1 MTEQG
6 DPPAEVL
13 DLGPRPRSERADSAR
28 SLPPLRLDG
37 PPPADDE
44 DGPPSWRQWA
54 ALGVAVIVGL
64 VVGVLV
70 SNARHEAA
78 DVTAAEE
85 EVRLVAGNPEITFIR
100 APAVDQAPAV
110 DLSFPLY
117 NAGPLDVVVQSARP
131 QGWTIVDESGDPRPT
146 TLRSGTW
153 TNVLTT
159 VAARECAGP
168 TPTVLEL
175 NVRTQARE
183 RGVDVALPPG
193 SVLREAQDLACDT
206 NPAYQI
212 GIGVERVEVLPS
224 TPDILVTR
232 LYLRAFDPS
241 LRFDLIS
248 ISGSAAGFE
257 TVGATVPVSFQPG
270 GRSPTQLDI
279 TWGVVDC
286 TLTVLLGEVVFSA
299 ELVDGNGRTLNH
311 RIVLAEE
318 GIAALARFGVD
329 RCE

>member
-1 MTEQG
+1 
-6 DPPAEVL
+6 
-13 DLGPRPRSERADSAR
+13 
-28 SLPPLRLDG
+28 LRLDG

-44 DGPPSWRQWA
+44 DGPPAWRQWA
-54 ALGVAVIVGL
+54 ALAVAIAVGL
-64 VVGVLV
+64 AVGVLV

-78 DVTAAEE
+78 DATAAEE
-85 EVRLVAGNPEITFIR
+85 EVRLVAGVPEITFI
-100 APAVDQAPAV
+100 QAPAV

-131 QGWTIVDESGDPRPT
+131 EGWTIVDESDDTRPT

-153 TNVLTT
+153 TNVLAT

-175 NVRTQARE
+175 TVRTQARE
-183 RGVDVALPPG
+183 QGADVVLPAG

-206 NPAYQI
+206 NPAYQV
-212 GIGVERVEVLPS
+212 GIGVERVEVLLS
-224 TPDILVTR
+224 TDVLVMR

-241 LRFDLIS
+241 MRFDLIS

-257 TVGATVPVSFQPG
+257 TVAATVPVSFQPG

-286 TLTVLLGEVVFSA
+286 TLTDLLGQVVFSA
-299 ELVDGNGRTLNH
+299 ELVDVNGRTAND

-318 GIAALARFGVD
+318 GVAALARFGVS

>member
-1 MTEQG
+1 MTEPG

-13 DLGPRPRSERADSAR
+13 DLGPRPRSERGSTSR

-44 DGPPSWRQWA
+44 EGPPSWRRWA
-54 ALGVAVIVGL
+54 ALAVAVTVGM

-85 EVRLVAGNPEITFIR
+85 EVRLVAGIPEITFI
-100 APAVDQAPAV
+100 QAPAV

-117 NAGPLDVVVQSARP
+117 NAGPLDVVVHSARP
-131 QGWTIVDESGDPRPT
+131 EGWTIVDESDDPRST

-175 NVRTQARE
+175 TVRTQARE
-183 RGVDVALPPG
+183 QGADVDIPAG

-206 NPAYQI
+206 NPAYQV

-224 TPDILVTR
+224 TPDVLVTR
-232 LYLRAFDPS
+232 LYLRAFDPN
-241 LRFDLIS
+241 LGFDLIS

-257 TVGATVPVSFQPG
+257 TVGATVPVSFEPG
-270 GRSPTQLDI
+270 GRSPTQLDV

-286 TLTVLLGEVVFSA
+286 TLTGLLGQVVFSA
-299 ELVDGNGRTLNH
+299 ELVDANGRTSNH
-311 RIVLAEE
+311 QIVLAEE

>member
-1 MTEQG
+1 VTEPV

-13 DLGPRPRSERADSAR
+13 DLGPRPRSERGSSSR

-37 PPPADDE
+37 LPPADDE
-44 DGPPSWRQWA
+44 EGPPSWRRWA
-54 ALGVAVIVGL
+54 ALAVAVTVGL

-85 EVRLVAGNPEITFIR
+85 EVRLVAGIPEITFI
-100 APAVDQAPAV
+100 QAPAV

-117 NAGPLDVVVQSARP
+117 NAGPLDVVVHSARP
-131 QGWTIVDESGDPRPT
+131 EGWTIVDESDDPRPT
-146 TLRSGTW
+146 TLRPGTW

-175 NVRTQARE
+175 TVRTQARE
-183 RGVDVALPPG
+183 QGADVDLPAG

-212 GIGVERVEVLPS
+212 GIGVQRVEVLPS

-286 TLTVLLGEVVFSA
+286 TLTGLLGEVVFSA
-299 ELVDGNGRTLNH
+299 ELVDSNGRTTNH

-329 RCE
+329 RCA

>member
-1 MTEQG
+1 VTEPG

-13 DLGPRPRSERADSAR
+13 DLGPRPRSERGSSPR

-37 PPPADDE
+37 PPPADDD

-54 ALGVAVIVGL
+54 ALAVAVAVGL
-64 VVGVLV
+64 AVGVLV

-85 EVRLVAGNPEITFIR
+85 EVRLVAGIPEITFI
-100 APAVDQAPAV
+100 QAPTV

-117 NAGPLDVVVQSARP
+117 NAGPLDVVVNSARP
-131 QGWTIVDESGDPRPT
+131 EGWTIVDESADPRTT

-168 TPTVLEL
+168 TPAVLEL
-175 NVRTQARE
+175 SVRTQARE
-183 RGVDVALPPG
+183 QGVDVALPAG

-206 NPAYQI
+206 NPAYQV

-224 TPDILVTR
+224 TPDVLVTR

-241 LRFDLIS
+241 LAFDLIS

-257 TVGATVPVSFQPG
+257 TVGATVPVSFEPG
-270 GRSPTQLDI
+270 GRSPTQLDV

-286 TLTVLLGEVVFSA
+286 TLTGLLGQVVFSA
-299 ELVDGNGRTLNH
+299 ELLDVNGRTTNH

-318 GIAALARFGVD
+318 GIAALARFGVS

>member
-1 MTEQG
+1 VTEPS

-13 DLGPRPRSERADSAR
+13 DLGPRPRSERGSSSR

-44 DGPPSWRQWA
+44 DGPPAWRQWA
-54 ALGVAVIVGL
+54 ALAVAIAVGL
-64 VVGVLV
+64 AVGVLV

-78 DVTAAEE
+78 DATAAEE
-85 EVRLVAGNPEITFIR
+85 EVRLVAGVPEITFI
-100 APAVDQAPAV
+100 QAPAV

-131 QGWTIVDESGDPRPT
+131 EGWTIVDESDDTRPT

-153 TNVLTT
+153 TNVLAT

-175 NVRTQARE
+175 TVRTQARE
-183 RGVDVALPPG
+183 QGADVVLPAG

-206 NPAYQI
+206 NPAYQV
-212 GIGVERVEVLPS
+212 GIGVERVEVLLS
-224 TPDILVTR
+224 TDVLVTR

-241 LRFDLIS
+241 MGFDLIS

-257 TVGATVPVSFQPG
+257 TVAATVPVSFQPG

-286 TLTVLLGEVVFSA
+286 TLTDLLGQVVFSA
-299 ELVDGNGRTLNH
+299 ELVDVNGRTTND

-318 GIAALARFGVD
+318 GIAALARFGVS